1 MGYRFDNDRN
11 NFDDGYSYYDN
22 RSYFSSDDKTYIN
35 RRNARRAAERQKQ
48 RKKRLFARRATIVGF
63 ILLFLILVIVGF
75 VALCNLIFGGSDTD
89 AEKQGEAPTSV
100 AGQSDSSK
108 VQKTDATTFVQPKV
122 PDDNKTEGHLSAS
135 NAAVYIYNNAAYELF
150 AGSDASAKY
159 YAQCISDFKASLGDS
174 VKVYNMVV
182 PKPVEFG
189 VPKRLIDSGEVNTT
203 SQSEN
208 IKRIYTSYT
217 EDVIPINC
225 YNELANHLDEYI
237 YFRTD
242 HHWTGLGAYYAY
254 KAFCE
259 QTGQKVLDLD
269 VCQEHTIDGYQGTLT
284 DLDPVLYENLDT
296 VHYWTFPYNTYA
308 TITESTGAT
317 PYDTSIYYEGATGGS
332 LTYGVFIWGDHPV
345 FVEHN
350 EDIQEDKKIAVIKE
364 SYGNAMVPYLTAN
377 YKEVHVIDFRHFEG
391 NLKDYCTQNGI
402 TEVLFVNNIMAANTA
417 MMVDQISTLN

>member
-1 MGYRFDNDRN
+1 MGYRFDDNRN
-11 NFDDGYSYYDN
+11 NFDDGYSYYSNDEKA
-22 RSYFSSDDKTYIN
+22 YAD

-48 RKKRLFARRATIVGF
+48 RQKRLFARRATIVGIMVLIA
-63 ILLFLILVIVGF
+63 ILIIT
-75 VALCNLIFGGSDTD
+75 AIISIFNWIFDTD
-89 AEKQGEAPTSV
+89 DSVENAGGTNTNSAATAQTSNN
-100 AGQSDSSK
+100 ANKSNQ
-108 VQKTDATTFVQPKV
+108 ATTFNAPNI
-122 PDDNKTEGHLSAS
+122 PDDNKSEGHYSAS
-135 NAAVYIYNNAAYELF
+135 NSAVYIYNNAAFELF
-150 AGSDASAKY
+150 SGSQASAQY
-159 YAQCISDFKASLGDS
+159 YADCISDFKASLGDS

-189 VPKRLIDSGEVNTT
+189 VPKRLIDSGEVQTT

-208 IKRIYTSYT
+208 IKTIYTSYT

-225 YNELANHLDEYI
+225 YNELSAHCDEYI
-237 YFRTD
+237 YFKTD

-259 QTGQKVLDLD
+259 QTGQKVLDLS
-269 VCQEHTIDGYQGTLT
+269 VCEENTIEGYYGTLT
-284 DLDPVLYENLDT
+284 DLDPVLSENPDT

-308 TITESTGAT
+308 TVTDGSDA
-317 PYDTSIYYEGATGGS
+317 PYDTSVYYTGATGGS
-332 LTYGVFIWGDHPV
+332 LTYGVFTWGDHSL

-350 EDIQEDKKIAVIKE
+350 EDLTNGKKIAVIKE

-377 YKEVHVIDFRHFEG
+377 YEEVHVIDFRHFEG
-391 NLKDYCTQNGI
+391 NLKSYCEENGI